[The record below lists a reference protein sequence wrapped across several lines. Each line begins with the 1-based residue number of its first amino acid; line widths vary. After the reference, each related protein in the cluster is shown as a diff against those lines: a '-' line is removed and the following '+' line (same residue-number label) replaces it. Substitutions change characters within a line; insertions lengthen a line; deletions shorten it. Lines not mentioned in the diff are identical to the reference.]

1 MDTIKDIKLSES
13 KFSVF
18 TDTSSL
24 NLDYKDEPERY
35 IIDISDMNL
44 IKATKIA
51 ILTSTYC
58 FLNNFKKKLCW
69 VVADDEIRRAISI
82 LRLRNV
88 EGMTKPFASKHEL
101 EFAS

>member
-1 MDTIKDIKLSES
+1 METIKDIKLSEHF
-13 KFSVF
+13 FSVL

-24 NLDYKDEPERY
+24 KLNYQDKSDRY
-35 IIDISDMNL
+35 VIDISNMNL

-58 FLNNFKKKLCW
+58 FINNFKKKLCW
-69 VVADDEIRRAISI
+69 LVKDEEIKHAISI

-88 EGMTKPFASKHEL
+88 EGIVKNSEEKTCL